1 MEIEFGKPNKHTR
14 LSITNPFQF
23 RCFPHVTNISTKTG
37 LKHLTQ
43 VPADDDPEIED
54 PTLVEEEFP
63 EIIPW
68 DVNFEYCDAL
78 ERDMVSA
85 ARKLVNAVRASG
97 QRREALESI
106 IVDGNAHG
114 WFKNTEGEPYQLTNL
129 VLLRDV
135 DTRWS
140 SILYMI
146 DRLIVNYPVRN
157 RLSLQPSILILVGFH
172 LFRP

>member
-1 MEIEFGKPNKHTR
+1 MEIEFGKQDKHKR
-14 LSITNPFQF
+14 PLMPLIIPFLRS

-43 VPADDDPEIED
+43 IPADDDPEIED
-54 PTLVEEEFP
+54 PALIEEDFP
-63 EIIPW
+63 EAIPW
-68 DVNFEYCDAL
+68 DVNSDYRDAL
-78 ERDMVSA
+78 ERDMVSV

-97 QRREALESI
+97 QRREALEGI
-106 IVDGNAHG
+106 IIEGNAQG
-114 WFKNTEGEPYQLTNL
+114 WFKNTEGEPYQLVNL

-157 RLSLQPSILILVGFH
+157 H
-172 LFRP
+172 LPLML

>member
-1 MEIEFGKPNKHTR
+1 MPINALLHFK
-14 LSITNPFQF
+14 S

-37 LKHLTQ
+37 LKHLTKIP
-43 VPADDDPEIED
+43 VDNDPEIED
-54 PTLVEEEFP
+54 PALIEEDFP

-68 DVNFEYCDAL
+68 DVNADYRDVL
-78 ERDMVSA
+78 ERDIVSV
-85 ARKLVNAVRASG
+85 ARKLVNAIRASG

-106 IVDGNAHG
+106 IVDGNAQG
-114 WFKNTEGEPYQLTNL
+114 WFKNTEGELYQLANL

-157 RLSLQPSILILVGFH
+157 CLPLTPRVFNIYSNLCRFSGCENYARSY
-172 LFRP
+172 